1 MEKLIK
7 YFRSILVV
15 LLCAMTAMDVIVIVA
30 QVIFRFFLHVSLAWA
45 MELAG
50 VSLVWITFLG
60 ATLATMDESNINFN
74 GFIDKLNGV
83 PKLVL
88 KTVCNLLVLAM
99 CYIMVRYGYKSVLI
113 GANSKMVAL
122 PTTMA
127 VCCSVIPISGV
138 FMAFAV
144 VLNIV
149 KDVKLCFGG
158 FDADTVSPSV
168 ASIYD
173 DVPEEVLAKATGALK
188 EAENNDEDGTNSKG
202 EPNDSYT
209 VSWHAYII
217 CCFRCAH
224 CLLNS
229 SRRCFRHTYR
239 RGQQSRSNTNANVW
253 RGQ

>member
-149 KDVKLCFGG
+149 KYVKLCFGG

-173 DVPEEVLAKATGALK
+173 DVPE
-188 EAENNDEDGTNSKG
+188 
-202 EPNDSYT
+202 
-209 VSWHAYII
+209 
-217 CCFRCAH
+217 
-224 CLLNS
+224 
-229 SRRCFRHTYR
+229 
-239 RGQQSRSNTNANVW
+239 
-253 RGQ
+253 

>member
-1 MEKLIK
+1 
-7 YFRSILVV
+7 
-15 LLCAMTAMDVIVIVA
+15 
-30 QVIFRFFLHVSLAWA
+30 
-45 MELAG
+45 
-50 VSLVWITFLG
+50 
-60 ATLATMDESNINFN
+60 MDESNINFN

-158 FDADTVSPSV
+158 FDADTVSQSV

-173 DVPEEVLAKATGALK
+173 DVPEEVLAKATAALK
-188 EAENNDEDGTNSKG
+188 EAEDNDEDGTNSKG
-202 EPNDSYT
+202 G
-209 VSWHAYII
+209 AK
-217 CCFRCAH
+217 
-224 CLLNS
+224 
-229 SRRCFRHTYR
+229 
-239 RGQQSRSNTNANVW
+239 
-253 RGQ
+253 

>member
-173 DVPEEVLAKATGALK
+173 DVPEEVLAKATAALK
-188 EAENNDEDGTNSKG
+188 EVEDNDEDGTNSKG
-202 EPNDSYT
+202 G
-209 VSWHAYII
+209 AK
-217 CCFRCAH
+217 
-224 CLLNS
+224 
-229 SRRCFRHTYR
+229 
-239 RGQQSRSNTNANVW
+239 
-253 RGQ
+253 

>member
-127 VCCSVIPISGV
+127 VC
-138 FMAFAV
+138 
-144 VLNIV
+144 
-149 KDVKLCFGG
+149 FGG

-173 DVPEEVLAKATGALK
+173 DVPEEVLAKATAALK

-202 EPNDSYT
+202 G
-209 VSWHAYII
+209 AK
-217 CCFRCAH
+217 
-224 CLLNS
+224 
-229 SRRCFRHTYR
+229 
-239 RGQQSRSNTNANVW
+239 
-253 RGQ
+253 